1 MTMNLLV
8 YMHAFEPVIHVQ
20 GDTVIK
26 LVDEHKHKAQIE
38 QGKVDDCSCHT
49 CLERA
54 ASQPTNQA
62 ERTSSPPE
70 NPRTTPQENAKTK
83 KRKRK
88 SAYGIFSK
96 ERTESVKRRWKD
108 EYPDLSG
115 HDLTR
120 LATPKVQE
128 LWNALPQEEKDKYEK
143 LAKDY
148 NTSNNNE
155 IHPAA
160 TDLEEAR
167 QSEERPDNNDAIL
180 HDVLPESE
188 DDTQGA

>member
-8 YMHAFEPVIHVQ
+8 YMHAFEPVFHVQ

-54 ASQPTNQA
+54 ASQPTNQT
-62 ERTSSPPE
+62 ERPSSTPG
-70 NPRTTPQENAKTK
+70 NTRTIQQEKATK
-83 KRKRK
+83 QTRKRKR
-88 SAYGIFSK
+88 AYSVFSK
-96 ERTESVKRRWKD
+96 EKRESVKKELKD
-108 EYPDLSG
+108 QSPGLSG
-115 HDLTR
+115 HDITKR
-120 LATPKVQE
+120 ATTKIKE

-143 LAKDY
+143 LAEDSD
-148 NTSNNNE
+148 TSNN
-155 IHPAA
+155 HAA

-180 HDVLPESE
+180 DDVFPELE